1 MRTHTYALTHMRTH
15 KHAHSYT
22 HVHTVIEYEDY
33 QQAKQQGSHL
43 LGGES
48 KLAFMRGVHA
58 FQQRDPQ
65 SLEVL
70 WGGETGTGLGG
81 AGRGRLTDG
90 DTQADR

>member
-1 MRTHTYALTHMRTH
+1 MHSRTCARTNMRTHIQP
-15 KHAHSYT
+15 

-58 FQQRDPQ
+58 FQHRDPQ
-65 SLEVL
+65 LLEVL
-70 WGGETGTGLGG
+70 WGGYTGTG
-81 AGRGRLTDG
+81 AGRGG
-90 DTQADR
+90 AN